1 MTENQKKILEM
12 VADKKIT
19 PDEAYRLLSL
29 IQPSAESGEGGIKI
43 PKAAPKYLRVVVDTE
58 HSWDNEPGVGRDKG
72 PVHVNVRVPVAL
84 IRAGVKLASLIPPE
98 AYNEV
103 DEKLKN
109 RGIMFDLRNMKP
121 ENVEELIHSLND
133 LEVDISGGQEKVRV
147 YTE

>member
-19 PDEAYRLLSL
+19 ADEAYRLLSL
-29 IQPSAESGEGGIKI
+29 IQPSGDASDSGIKI
-43 PKAAPKYLRVVVDTE
+43 PKPAPKYLRVIVDTE
-58 HSWDNEPGVGRDKG
+58 HSWEHGCDNG

-98 AYNEV
+98 AYNQMN
-103 DEKLKN
+103 EKLKN

-121 ENVEELIHSLND
+121 ENIEELIQALND
-133 LEVDISGGQEKVRV
+133 LEVNVDGSAEKFRV

>member
-19 PDEAYRLLSL
+19 VDEAYRLLSL
-29 IQPSAESGEGGIKI
+29 IQPSAGGSGDSTKGTN
-43 PKAAPKYLRVVVDTE
+43 PAVKYLRVIVDTE
-58 HSWDNEPGVGRDKG
+58 HHWENGYDKG
-72 PVHVNVRVPVAL
+72 PQHINIRVPVAL

-103 DEKLKN
+103 DSKMKN
-109 RGIMFDLRNMKP
+109 RGIQFDLRNMKP
-121 ENVEELIHSLND
+121 ENVEELVRALND
-133 LEVDISGGQEKVRV
+133 LEVDIHGGQEKVRV

>member
-19 PDEAYRLLSL
+19 PDEAYRLLRL
-29 IQPSAESGEGGIKI
+29 VQPSADAPEGGIKI
-43 PKAAPKYLRVVVDTE
+43 PKPAPKYLRVVVDAE
-58 HSWDNEPGVGRDKG
+58 HSWENESGVGRDKG

-98 AYNEV
+98 AYNQM

-121 ENVEELIHSLND
+121 ENIDELVQALHE
-133 LEVDISGGQEKVRV
+133 LEVDIQGTGEKVRV

>member
-19 PDEAYRLLSL
+19 VDEAYRLLSL
-29 IQPSAESGEGGIKI
+29 IQPSANNGGDGAKG
-43 PKAAPKYLRVVVDTE
+43 PKPSPKYLRVVVDTDHHWE
-58 HSWDNEPGVGRDKG
+58 NGCDKG
-72 PVHVNVRVPVAL
+72 PQHVNIRVPVAL

-103 DEKLKN
+103 DEKMKN
-109 RGIMFDLRNMKP
+109 KGIQFDLRNMKP
-121 ENVEELIHSLND
+121 ENVEELVQALND
-133 LEVDISGGQEKVRV
+133 LEVDINGAREKVRV

>member
-1 MTENQKKILEM
+1 MTENQKRILEM

-19 PDEAYRLLSL
+19 VDEAYRLMSL
-29 IQPSAESGEGGIKI
+29 IQPSAGFSDGG
-43 PKAAPKYLRVVVDTE
+43 PKEPKPPPKYLRVIIDSE
-58 HSWDNEPGVGRDKG
+58 ENYEYDGKEYG
-72 PVHVNVRVPVAL
+72 PTHVNVRVPVAL

-98 AYNEV
+98 AYNQV

-121 ENVEELIHSLND
+121 ENVEELIQALND
-133 LEVDISGGQEKVRV
+133 LEVDIHGGQEKVRV

>member
-19 PDEAYRLLSL
+19 VDEAYRLLSL
-29 IQPSAESGEGGIKI
+29 IQPSADAGGDRAKG
-43 PKAAPKYLRVVVDTE
+43 PKPSPKYLRVVVDTE
-58 HSWDNEPGVGRDKG
+58 HHWDNGYDKG
-72 PVHVNVRVPVAL
+72 PQHVNIRVPVAL

-103 DEKLKN
+103 DEKMKN
-109 RGIMFDLRNMKP
+109 RGIPFDLRNMKP
-121 ENVEELIHSLND
+121 ENVEELIQSLND
-133 LEVDISGGQEKVRV
+133 LEVDINGAQENVRV

>member
-19 PDEAYRLLSL
+19 VDEAYRLLSL
-29 IQPSAESGEGGIKI
+29 IQPSANNGGDGAKG
-43 PKAAPKYLRVVVDTE
+43 PKPSPKYLRVVVDTDHHWE
-58 HSWDNEPGVGRDKG
+58 NGCDKG
-72 PVHVNVRVPVAL
+72 PQHVNIRVPVAL

-103 DEKLKN
+103 DEKMKN
-109 RGIMFDLRNMKP
+109 RGIQFDLRNMKP
-121 ENVEELIHSLND
+121 ENVEELVQALND
-133 LEVDISGGQEKVRV
+133 LEVDINGAREKVRV

>member
-1 MTENQKKILEM
+1 MSENQKKILEM

-19 PDEAYRLLSL
+19 PDEAYRLLSV
-29 IQPSAESGEGGIKI
+29 IQPPTESGSAV
-43 PKAAPKYLRVVVDTE
+43 PKQPKPVPKYLRVVVDAE
-58 HSWDNEPGVGRDKG
+58 HSWENESGVGRDKG

-98 AYNEV
+98 AYNQM

-121 ENVEELIHSLND
+121 ENIDDLVLALND
-133 LEVDISGGQEKVRV
+133 LEVDIRGTEEKVRV

>member
-19 PDEAYRLLSL
+19 VDEAYRLLTL
-29 IQPSAESGEGGIKI
+29 IQPSADGRADGAKGLGL
-43 PKAAPKYLRVVVDTE
+43 AVKYLRVIVDTE
-58 HSWDNEPGVGRDKG
+58 HHWENGYDKG
-72 PVHVNVRVPVAL
+72 PQHINIRVPVAL

-103 DEKLKN
+103 DSKMKN
-109 RGIMFDLRNMKP
+109 RGIQFDLRNMKP
-121 ENVEELIHSLND
+121 ENVEELVQALND
-133 LEVDISGGQEKVRV
+133 LEVDIHGGQEKVRV

>member
-19 PDEAYRLLSL
+19 VDEAYRLLSL
-29 IQPSAESGEGGIKI
+29 IQPSPDFSGTGAVKE
-43 PKAAPKYLRVVVDTE
+43 PKPSPKYLRVVIDTE
-58 HSWDNEPGVGRDKG
+58 HNWEEGRDKG

-84 IRAGVKLASLIPPE
+84 IRAGVKLATLIPPE
-98 AYNEV
+98 AYNQV

-121 ENVEELIHSLND
+121 ENVEDLIQAVND
-133 LEVDISGGQEKVRV
+133 LEVDIHGGQEKVRV

>member
-19 PDEAYRLLSL
+19 VDEAYRLMSL
-29 IQPSAESGEGGIKI
+29 IQPSADAAGTSPGERK
-43 PKAAPKYLRVVVDTE
+43 PLSKYIRVIVDTE
-58 HSWDNEPGVGRDKG
+58 HSWQDDGDHG
-72 PVHVNVRVPVAL
+72 PQHINIRVPVAL

-103 DEKLKN
+103 DEKMKH
-109 RGIMFDLRNMKP
+109 RGIPFDLRNMKP
-121 ENVEELIHSLND
+121 ENVDELIHALND
-133 LEVDISGGQEKVRV
+133 LEVDINGAQEKVRV